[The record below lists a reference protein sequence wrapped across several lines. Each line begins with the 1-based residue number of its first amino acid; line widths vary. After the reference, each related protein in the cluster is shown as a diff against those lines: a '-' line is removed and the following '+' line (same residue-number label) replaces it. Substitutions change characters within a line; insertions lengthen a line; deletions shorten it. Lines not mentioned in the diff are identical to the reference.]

1 MIEMESAKII
11 NIKIQRVGGLT
22 NARRMHDRAREAGLG
37 IWLGTMP
44 ELGVASGQGLHLATL
59 PGFNFPT
66 DVEASERWYSD
77 DLVDPLIAL
86 GDDGCIQIPDG
97 PGMGYKVDRA
107 KLDQYTTEQKE
118 FSA

>member
-1 MIEMESAKII
+1 MIELGSAKII

-37 IWLGTMP
+37 VWLGTMP

-59 PGFNFPT
+59 PGFNYPT
-66 DVEASERWYSD
+66 DVEASERWYED
-77 DLVDPLIAL
+77 DLVDPLITL
-86 GDDGCIQIPDG
+86 GNNGSIYIPEG
-97 PGMGYKVDRA
+97 PGMGYTVNRT
-107 KLDQYTTEQKE
+107 KLERYTTEQKE